1 MFLMHASWPLETENK
16 GKSQEVNSRF
26 GSHLNDSMKLVKREL
41 VQLKFT
47 ALCWHIPFT
56 QTMSPGQSSSE
67 RQRTELLS
75 KGSLNPALVKDF
87 QTLKLFWARKDGS

>member
-1 MFLMHASWPLETENK
+1 MFLMHASWPFETENK

-47 ALCWHIPFT
+47 ALCWHIYADHVTRAVVVREAKNGTFV
-56 QTMSPGQSSSE
+56 QGKLESCPGEGFSDIK
-67 RQRTELLS
+67 TIL
-75 KGSLNPALVKDF
+75 D
-87 QTLKLFWARKDGS
+87 